1 MRLCRQRYATA
12 RMDGGKLAPK
22 DDIVFPDGGDDVLDF
37 CERVAFLTRNG
48 HLDEVQVWSVF
59 GNWIGAYN
67 QDLGMNMSH
76 LRPKQKT
83 AYEDFAWLVEH
94 LRKIDRDKGGS
105 FFKPYEER
113 PGKPLRI

>member
-48 HLDEVQVWSVF
+48 HLNEVQVWSVF
-59 GNWIGAYN
+59 GNWIRCLQSGSGHEYVPLAA
-67 QDLGMNMSH
+67 Q
-76 LRPKQKT
+76 T
-83 AYEDFAWLVEH
+83 EDG
-94 LRKIDRDKGGS
+94 I
-105 FFKPYEER
+105 
-113 PGKPLRI
+113 